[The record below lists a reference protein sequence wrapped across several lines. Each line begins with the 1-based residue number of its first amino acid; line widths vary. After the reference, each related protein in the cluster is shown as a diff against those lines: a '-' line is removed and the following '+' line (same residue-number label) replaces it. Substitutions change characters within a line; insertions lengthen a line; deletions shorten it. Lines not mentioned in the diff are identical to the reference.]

1 MKRFTM
7 YDIRTVDDGCGVQVC
22 RSERY
27 DSIVLL
33 DPDDSKKKLGEFNTV
48 EELKALLS
56 KFGLQSSFENILD
69 DIETEEDY
77 CDF

>member
-1 MKRFTM
+1 MKRFTL
-7 YDIRTVDDGCGVQVC
+7 YDIHTVDDGCGVQAC
-22 RSERY
+22 KSERY

-33 DPDDSKKKLGEFNTV
+33 DSADTKKKLGEFNTV
-48 EELKALLS
+48 KELKALLS
-56 KFGLQSSFENILD
+56 EFGLQSSFENILD